1 MSESCCS
8 AEAEN
13 ASCELPSGT
22 ANRPAQSEGKC
33 PECGQTG
40 KPVQG
45 QTVKALLS
53 VSLRQVSEGRYRFCR
68 TQNCPVV
75 YFSADGG
82 QIFTVEHVREVVYQK
97 QPDGADTP
105 ICYCF
110 QHKVGDLRALSLE
123 GQREVVADIN
133 AGIQA
138 DQCACDLRN
147 PQGAC
152 CLGNVRA
159 LLKELERP
167 ASARMG

>member
-1 MSESCCS
+1 MSDSCCS
-8 AEAEN
+8 AEAFP
-13 ASCELPSGT
+13 ASCALPDGT
-22 ANRPAQSEGKC
+22 VNRPARTEGTC

-53 VSLRQVSEGRYRFCR
+53 VSLRQVREGQYWFCQ
-68 TQNCPVV
+68 TQTCPVV
-75 YFSADGG
+75 YFSPDGR
-82 QIFTVEHVREVVYQK
+82 QTFTVEHVREVVYQK
-97 QPDGADTP
+97 QPEGADTP

-110 QHKVGDLRALSLE
+110 QHRIGDIRAMSLE
-123 GQREVVADIN
+123 QQREMVADVN
-133 AGIQA
+133 AGIHA

-167 ASARMG
+167 TPA